1 MLESS
6 LFANLGDYSTA
17 RCSFLLK
24 YDVKKEMVI
33 ILVVLR
39 LSEG

>member
-6 LFANLGDYSTA
+6 LFANLGDYSRA
-17 RCSFLLK
+17 SCRFLLK